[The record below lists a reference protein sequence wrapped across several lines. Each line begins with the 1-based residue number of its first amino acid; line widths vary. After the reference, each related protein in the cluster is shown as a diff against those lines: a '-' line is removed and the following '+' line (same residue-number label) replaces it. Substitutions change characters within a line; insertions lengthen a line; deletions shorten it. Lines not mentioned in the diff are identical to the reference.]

1 MTANAL
7 TLRPARPEDAGL
19 VLQFIREIAAYEKL
33 SGEVVATEQDIRTA
47 LSGEPARVEVLLA
60 DWEGRPAAFALF
72 YHNFSTFTG
81 RRGLYLEDLFVK
93 PEFRGKG
100 IGKRLLLELVEL
112 ARERK
117 CARMEWVALD
127 WNQPAIDF
135 YEQLGARKMSEW
147 LLFRLSADQIE
158 TLANQRDS
166 RHDSNH
172 TP

>member
-1 MTANAL
+1 MTTNAL
-7 TLRPARPEDAGL
+7 TLRPARPADAGL

-33 SGEVVATEQDIRTA
+33 SGEVVATEADIRGA
-47 LSGEPARVEVLLA
+47 LTGEPAPVEVLLA

-100 IGKRLLLELVEL
+100 IGKRLLLELVQL

-117 CARMEWVALD
+117 CARMEWVVLD

-147 LLFRLSADQIE
+147 RLFRLSTDQIE
-158 TLANQRDS
+158 TLATGRDS
-166 RHDSNH
+166 KHDATR

>member
-1 MTANAL
+1 MTTNAL

-33 SGEVVATEQDIRTA
+33 SGEVVATEADIRAA
-47 LSGEPARVEVLLA
+47 LTGEPARVEVLLA
-60 DWEGRPAAFALF
+60 DWEERPAAFALF

-100 IGKRLLLELVEL
+100 IGKRLLLELVQL
-112 ARERK
+112 AHQRK

-158 TLANQRDS
+158 TLASQGDS
-166 RHDSNH
+166 RHDGNH
-172 TP
+172 TA